1 MGQETRKLL
10 EILRNGGVEF
20 VLVGGWAAILHGS
33 ARTTLDLDVVYRRNK
48 ENIAKLSAALQSI
61 SPYLRGAPPGLPF
74 QWDERTIKN
83 GLNFTLTTS
92 LGDIDFLGEIAGAG
106 MYEDVLKSA
115 IEMELFEGK
124 YRVISLDGLIA
135 AKRAA
140 GRPKDLEVIAELE
153 LLHREHRGKQ

>member
-48 ENIAKLSAALQSI
+48 ENIAKLSTALQSI

-92 LGDIDFLGEIAGAG
+92 LGDIDLLGEIAGAG

-115 IEMELFEGK
+115 IEMEFFEGK
-124 YRVISLDGLIA
+124 YRVISLDGLIT